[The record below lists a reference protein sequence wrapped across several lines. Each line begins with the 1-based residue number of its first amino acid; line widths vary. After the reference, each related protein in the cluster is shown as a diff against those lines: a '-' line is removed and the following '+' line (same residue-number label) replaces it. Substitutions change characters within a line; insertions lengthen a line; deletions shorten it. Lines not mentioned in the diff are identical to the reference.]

1 MANSFYNHYAGERC
15 GCLSGSEG
23 VLKHPSSSV
32 NKKAVASVRQSAAA
46 FALTFRRRCCCV
58 RLAQIKQKSPER
70 DLSRDPLEGHHKMN
84 TLKREDRSGTKGK
97 SPNADCV
104 RTQSGGKTG
113 IRTLVRLSTV
123 TRFPVVRLRPAQP
136 SFHMFTNR

>member
-1 MANSFYNHYAGERC
+1 MASSFYNHYAGERC
-15 GCLSGSEG
+15 GCLSVSEG
-23 VLKHPSSSV
+23 VLNHPSSSV

-46 FALTFRRRCCCV
+46 FALTFRRRFCCV

-84 TLKREDRSGTKGK
+84 TLKREDRTGTKGK

-104 RTQSGGKTG
+104 RTQLDQLSH
-113 IRTLVRLSTV
+113 LSTCSP
-123 TRFPVVRLRPAQP
+123 TDKP
-136 SFHMFTNR
+136 SCHTTANRSANEVYHYL